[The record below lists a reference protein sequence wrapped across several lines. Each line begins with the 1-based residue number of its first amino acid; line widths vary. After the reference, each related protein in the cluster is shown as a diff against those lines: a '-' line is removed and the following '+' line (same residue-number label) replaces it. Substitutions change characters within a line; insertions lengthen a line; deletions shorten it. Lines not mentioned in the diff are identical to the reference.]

1 MHLFKLKYF
10 AEETVCASYAVCI
23 AVSSA
28 FKTRR
33 NLLVTLVEKNAER
46 YRNVKVDPKNVSPKS
61 SAETNRS
68 LEVNQTLDNRA
79 ASLS

>member
-1 MHLFKLKYF
+1 MC
-10 AEETVCASYAVCI
+10 VVCI
-23 AVSSA
+23 ADSSA